1 MGIWVSWDTSG
12 RSSTISCGRLSGQAW
27 GSNFYIQTTTTGR
40 RLFNLRP
47 QSELS
52 ASWERIPPFF
62 QRSYSQLPIEK
73 FNLTALWF
81 EPGREECSQK
91 SSNSSIRAWTSR
103 LCMARKNILL
113 QSLSFRSHLLG
124 PLVVKTWGIFTTYS
138 PSTSIS
144 PSLRFTV
151 RWWLHLRSRWERITN
166 LSSFSG
172 VFFSCDQLAHFLEE
186 MRTLSYN
193 HLDWLEIQ
201 FLQRTGLSAPWQT
214 EETPGPYFLVTETQS
229 GAIEGDSKNSGTGNV
244 DHSTF
249 STDAYMAPPPL
260 HGHAQDPSHS
270 IQRWPWLLAWHGCL
284 LKHWSYVSFATSRH
298 SNYNR
303 RHLGWSTPS
312 QSALTWGR

>member
-12 RSSTISCGRLSGQAW
+12 RSSTISCGRLSGQTW

-172 VFFSCDQLAHFLEE
+172 VFFVRSTCPFLGRNANSLIQSPGLVGNSIFTADWSQCTLTNRRNSWTLFPRYWNTIGCHWRWFKKQWDWQCGSLNFFHWCVYGSTTSTWTCTRSQPLNSALTLA
-186 MRTLSYN
+186 
-193 HLDWLEIQ
+193 
-201 FLQRTGLSAPWQT
+201 TGMT
-214 EETPGPYFLVTETQS
+214 
-229 GAIEGDSKNSGTGNV
+229 
-244 DHSTF
+244 
-249 STDAYMAPPPL
+249 
-260 HGHAQDPSHS
+260 
-270 IQRWPWLLAWHGCL
+270 WLLA
-284 LKHWSYVSFATSRH
+284 
-298 SNYNR
+298 
-303 RHLGWSTPS
+303 
-312 QSALTWGR
+312 